1 MVRRRLTLQQSLRAV
16 KLFYQLLN
24 INDNKVTW
32 HFWTVTQDDLTTLC
46 ANYNLH
52 ELQDSPAPYRRS
64 LKLLEAL
71 MVTLQSYLSSGNLHT
86 PADTWVE
93 DVAGGNKRAE
103 RDQLIADLGSEG
115 GSIPVLKDA
124 VKLILSSAKWLGRK
138 VAASEVLISKY
149 NKFRDLKTGLD
160 NVINRIIQSDI
171 SKDDA
176 LERCTNVIDALNEAV
191 DEFVAFYS
199 IEPDQSEY
207 QGLQLMFGENF
218 VRNGV
223 TDADLEALINEA
235 SLSDPLVGLRVNE
248 TLAERRDFNLL
259 DNLYAEV
266 MQTFSDIK
274 GLVNKEEDE
283 RKLVTRLRK
292 NIERDAQELAD
303 EVYTTKPVESV
314 SIVSDL
320 IKQLD
325 ELKRKMSN
333 LTSLTDDTI
342 NYNQVYKLTP
352 EGSAE
357 SVKITDFVKQAK
369 SRLLL
374 RKDELFLKQR
384 ESEAQQK
391 AVVQQI
397 LKSAPSDDLMLLTS
411 RREIVPFLNN
421 FKELRERFKK
431 HKVPD
436 WRTKLLKMGKKSM
449 RIESDK
455 KATRYMDTL
464 AEFENYLKV
473 THVSEMNLV
482 QDLMSDL
489 KDKVPPT
496 SVEESIPCIQEALL
510 VLEIIKK
517 KKLGPKF
524 TDRDLED
531 ILKHSLTRKDRDEYR
546 RA

>member
-1 MVRRRLTLQQSLRAV
+1 M
-16 KLFYQLLN
+16 
-24 INDNKVTW
+24 
-32 HFWTVTQDDLTTLC
+32 
-46 ANYNLH
+46 
-52 ELQDSPAPYRRS
+52 
-64 LKLLEAL
+64 
-71 MVTLQSYLSSGNLHT
+71 
-86 PADTWVE
+86 
-93 DVAGGNKRAE
+93 
-103 RDQLIADLGSEG
+103 
-115 GSIPVLKDA
+115 
-124 VKLILSSAKWLGRK
+124 
-138 VAASEVLISKY
+138 
-149 NKFRDLKTGLD
+149 
-160 NVINRIIQSDI
+160 
-171 SKDDA
+171 
-176 LERCTNVIDALNEAV
+176 
-191 DEFVAFYS
+191 
-199 IEPDQSEY
+199 
-207 QGLQLMFGENF
+207 
-218 VRNGV
+218 
-223 TDADLEALINEA
+223 INEA

-436 WRTKLLKMGKKSM
+436 
-449 RIESDK
+449 
-455 KATRYMDTL
+455 
-464 AEFENYLKV
+464 
-473 THVSEMNLV
+473 
-482 QDLMSDL
+482 
-489 KDKVPPT
+489 
-496 SVEESIPCIQEALL
+496 
-510 VLEIIKK
+510 
-517 KKLGPKF
+517 
-524 TDRDLED
+524 
-531 ILKHSLTRKDRDEYR
+531 
-546 RA
+546 

>member
-1 MVRRRLTLQQSLRAV
+1 MVRRRLTLQQSLRVV

-86 PADTWVE
+86 PTDTWVE
-93 DVAGGNKRAE
+93 DVAAGNKRAE

-138 VAASEVLISKY
+138 VVASEALISKY

-303 EVYTTKPVESV
+303 EVYTTKPVESL

-325 ELKRKMSN
+325 DLKRKMSN

-374 RKDELFLKQR
+374 RKDELFLK
-384 ESEAQQK
+384 
-391 AVVQQI
+391 
-397 LKSAPSDDLMLLTS
+397 
-411 RREIVPFLNN
+411 
-421 FKELRERFKK
+421 
-431 HKVPD
+431 
-436 WRTKLLKMGKKSM
+436 
-449 RIESDK
+449 
-455 KATRYMDTL
+455 
-464 AEFENYLKV
+464 
-473 THVSEMNLV
+473 
-482 QDLMSDL
+482 
-489 KDKVPPT
+489 
-496 SVEESIPCIQEALL
+496 
-510 VLEIIKK
+510 
-517 KKLGPKF
+517 
-524 TDRDLED
+524 
-531 ILKHSLTRKDRDEYR
+531 
-546 RA
+546 

>member
-1 MVRRRLTLQQSLRAV
+1 MVRRRLTLQQSLRVV

-86 PADTWVE
+86 PTDTWVE
-93 DVAGGNKRAE
+93 DVAAGNKRAE

-292 NIERDAQELAD
+292 NIERDARELAE

-436 WRTKLLKMGKKSM
+436 WR
-449 RIESDK
+449 
-455 KATRYMDTL
+455 Y
-464 AEFENYLKV
+464 
-473 THVSEMNLV
+473 
-482 QDLMSDL
+482 
-489 KDKVPPT
+489 
-496 SVEESIPCIQEALL
+496 
-510 VLEIIKK
+510 
-517 KKLGPKF
+517 
-524 TDRDLED
+524 
-531 ILKHSLTRKDRDEYR
+531 
-546 RA
+546 